1 MITDLADALQEWL
14 RGNRTAVPSALR
26 ANPDLVHAM
35 RVEIR
40 RLTDKS
46 GLRILAEHDAGSR
59 TRHRALVAML
69 ATLE

>member
-1 MITDLADALQEWL
+1 MTDLADALREWL
-14 RGNRTAVPSALR
+14 RGDRMIVTAALR
-26 ANPDLVHAM
+26 ANPDLVRAV

-46 GLRILAEHDAGSR
+46 GMRILAEHDAGSR

-69 ATLE
+69 AALE